1 MASRVLISMLCLAI
15 AGCGGDAPPAAS
27 AAKPATVT
35 APVKEAQ
42 LTTVTLSEDAERRL
56 AIKMETVAQRAVP
69 RTRTIGGEIMA
80 PSGTAL
86 AITAPVA
93 GTLQATAAV
102 PTAGLPVLRGQT
114 LFRLVPIQPSER
126 DATVDAQQAVD
137 TTTARRDAAVLK
149 VQRAERLV
157 KDGSVSRR
165 ALEEA
170 QAELAVAEADLK
182 AARERVALATRSGT
196 SSGGVLIEAPE
207 AATVQNV
214 HVRAGQTVAAGTP
227 LIDLVRLA
235 TVWVRVPVYAG
246 EARAI
251 DTNAPADVQ
260 PLGESTDAARR
271 DRAANR
277 GTAVRQCLDGRRRS
291 VLLARESE

>member
-15 AGCGGDAPPAAS
+15 AGCGGDVPPAQS

-93 GTLQATAAV
+93 GTLQATTAV

-114 LFRLVPIQPSER
+114 RFAWCRFTLRARHRVRCTSIRRHQDGAAAKRPLKSS
-126 DATVDAQQAVD
+126 AQ
-137 TTTARRDAAVLK
+137 
-149 VQRAERLV
+149 
-157 KDGSVSRR
+157 S
-165 ALEEA
+165 AL
-170 QAELAVAEADLK
+170 
-182 AARERVALATRSGT
+182 
-196 SSGGVLIEAPE
+196 
-207 AATVQNV
+207 
-214 HVRAGQTVAAGTP
+214 
-227 LIDLVRLA
+227 
-235 TVWVRVPVYAG
+235 
-246 EARAI
+246 
-251 DTNAPADVQ
+251 
-260 PLGESTDAARR
+260 
-271 DRAANR
+271 
-277 GTAVRQCLDGRRRS
+277 
-291 VLLARESE
+291 